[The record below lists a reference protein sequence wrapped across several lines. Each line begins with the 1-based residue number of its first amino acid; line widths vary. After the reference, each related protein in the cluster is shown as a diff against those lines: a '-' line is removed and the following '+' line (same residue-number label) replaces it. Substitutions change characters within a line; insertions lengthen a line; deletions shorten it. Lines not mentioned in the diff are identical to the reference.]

1 MIIPITANVFVLLQ
15 TFIVETIQF
24 RNAFDAQGP
33 AVPGIPPETAV
44 RRLAD
49 FQQRYSLYSA
59 KRKTLDSVSQ
69 LFAIPC
75 KLFSELDKTGEVG
88 TTITSRTLCKM

>member
-1 MIIPITANVFVLLQ
+1 MSPVIQETISPLFCLQ
-15 TFIVETIQF
+15 NFIVETIQF
-24 RNAFDAQGP
+24 RNGFDAQGP
-33 AVPGIPPETAV
+33 AVPGITPETAV
-44 RRLAD
+44 KRLAD
-49 FQQRYSLYSA
+49 FQQRYSFFSA

-88 TTITSRTLCKM
+88 PSKTYYV